1 MLEGLKLCKVM
12 KFFEEIS
19 KIPRKSGEEDKIVE
33 YLKKFAIERKLEYY
47 TDNYRNIIIKK
58 NATSS
63 KENSPAIALQA
74 HTDMI
79 CEKLPESN
87 HDFSKDGLEL
97 YVDGDFIK
105 AKGTTLGADNGI
117 GVAIILAVLDCE
129 KIKAPKLECIF
140 TSEEETTML
149 GAINLD
155 LANIESNRIIS
166 LDNGKEG
173 KILISSAECNEWK
186 GKINFTREKTVK
198 PGFELV
204 YDNFKGGHSGG
215 NIGDETRG
223 NPIKLAI
230 EILKKLEDVQIANI
244 TGGSRVNVIP
254 REMSVKF
261 VTENKNA
268 EEIITKEITKQKE
281 FYGKEVKIEL
291 NKDLEITEVINKENS
306 NKIIDFIKE
315 FQNGAIKKD
324 KKGNV
329 LQSGNMAKVKTN
341 ENDIEIEFSERSNV
355 PAFEK
360 EYLENLESLIKKYD
374 IEIVWNQT
382 LKGVPKRE
390 KNILASECEKVYK
403 ELYNEELEEIVS
415 QGVVEGGFFIN
426 KKPNCEYVCIGPNTF
441 DVHSPSERLSISST
455 KKIWK
460 FIKELLNKM

>member
-1 MLEGLKLCKVM
+1 MLEGLKPCKVM
-12 KFFEEIS
+12 RFFEEIS
-19 KIPRKSGEEDKIVE
+19 KIPRKSGEEDKVVE
-33 YLKKFAIERKLEYY
+33 YLKKFAIERNLEYY
-47 TDNYRNIIIKK
+47 TDNYRNIVIKK
-58 NATSS
+58 EASQG

-97 YVDGDFIK
+97 YVDGDFIR

-149 GAINLD
+149 GAINVDLD
-155 LANIESNRIIS
+155 NIESNRIIS

-173 KILISSAECNEWK
+173 KILVSSAECNEWK
-186 GKINFTREKTVK
+186 GKINFRKDKLTKK
-198 PGFELV
+198 GFELV

-230 EILKKLEDVQIANI
+230 EILKQLEEVQLADIR
-244 TGGSRVNVIP
+244 GESRVNVIP
-254 REMSVKF
+254 REVSVKF

-268 EEIITKEITKQKE
+268 EEIIIKEINKQKE
-281 FYGKEVKIEL
+281 YYGKDVKIEL
-291 NKDLEITEVINKENS
+291 NEIEEISEVIDKENTK
-306 NKIIDFIKE
+306 KIIEFITE
-315 FQNGAIKKD
+315 FQNGAIKRD
-324 KKGNV
+324 EQGNV

-341 ENDIEIEFSERSNV
+341 ETNIEIEFSERSNMKEY
-355 PAFEK
+355 EK
-360 EYLENLESLIKKYD
+360 EYLAKLNNLIKKYD
-374 IEIVWNQT
+374 VEILWSQN

-390 KNILASECEKVYK
+390 NNTLASECEKVYK
-403 ELYNEELEEIVS
+403 ELYHEEMEEIVS
-415 QGVVEGGFFIN
+415 QGVVEGGFFVS
-426 KKPNCEYVCIGPNTF
+426 KKPSCEYVCIGPNTF
-441 DVHSPSERLSISST
+441 DVHSPSERLSITST

>member
-1 MLEGLKLCKVM
+1 MLEGLKPCKVM
-12 KFFEEIS
+12 RFFEEIS
-19 KIPRKSGEEDKIVE
+19 KIPRKSGEEDKVVE
-33 YLKKFAIERKLEYY
+33 YLKKFAIERNLEYY
-47 TDNYRNIIIKK
+47 TDNYRNIVIKK
-58 NATSS
+58 EASQG

-97 YVDGDFIK
+97 YVDGDFIR

-149 GAINLD
+149 GAINVDLD
-155 LANIESNRIIS
+155 NIESNRIIS

-173 KILISSAECNEWK
+173 KILVSSAECNEWK
-186 GKINFTREKTVK
+186 GKINFRKDKLTKK
-198 PGFELV
+198 GFELV

-230 EILKKLEDVQIANI
+230 EILKQLEEVQLADIR
-244 TGGSRVNVIP
+244 GGSRVNVIP
-254 REMSVKF
+254 REVSVKF

-268 EEIITKEITKQKE
+268 EEIIIKEINKQKE
-281 FYGKEVKIEL
+281 YYGKDVKIEL
-291 NKDLEITEVINKENS
+291 NEIEEISEVIDKENTK
-306 NKIIDFIKE
+306 KIIEFITE
-315 FQNGAIKKD
+315 FQNGAIKRD
-324 KKGNV
+324 EQGNV

-341 ENDIEIEFSERSNV
+341 ETNIEIEFSERSNMKEY
-355 PAFEK
+355 EK
-360 EYLENLESLIKKYD
+360 EYLAKLNNLIKKYD
-374 IEIVWNQT
+374 VEILWSQN

-390 KNILASECEKVYK
+390 NNTLASECEKVYK
-403 ELYNEELEEIVS
+403 ELYHEEMEEIVS
-415 QGVVEGGFFIN
+415 QGVVEGGFFVS
-426 KKPNCEYVCIGPNTF
+426 KKPSCEYVCIGPNTF
-441 DVHSPSERLSISST
+441 DVHSPSERLSITST

>member
-1 MLEGLKLCKVM
+1 MLEEIKPCKVM
-12 KFFEEIS
+12 KYFEEIS

-33 YLKKFAIERKLEYY
+33 YLKNFAIERNLEYY

-58 NATSS
+58 NATPG
-63 KENSPAIALQA
+63 KENNKPIALQA

-79 CEKLPESN
+79 CEKTPESK
-87 HDFSKDGLEL
+87 HDFSKDGLDL
-97 YVDGDFIK
+97 YVEDDFIK

-155 LANIESNRIIS
+155 LDNIESNRIIS

-173 KILISSAECNEWK
+173 KILVSSAECNEWK
-186 GKINFTREKTVK
+186 GIINFRKDKLTKK
-198 PGFELV
+198 GFELV

-230 EILKKLEDVQIANI
+230 EILKQLEEVQLADIR
-244 TGGSRVNVIP
+244 GGSRVNVIP
-254 REMSVKF
+254 REVSVKF

-268 EEIITKEITKQKE
+268 EEIIIKEINKQKE
-281 FYGKEVKIEL
+281 YYGKDVKIEL
-291 NKDLEITEVINKENS
+291 NEIEEISEVIDKENTK
-306 NKIIDFIKE
+306 KIIEFITE
-315 FQNGAIKKD
+315 FQNGAIKRD
-324 KKGNV
+324 EQGNV

-341 ENDIEIEFSERSNV
+341 ETNIEIEFSERSNMKDY
-355 PAFEK
+355 EK
-360 EYLENLESLIKKYD
+360 EYLAKLNNLIKKYD
-374 IEIVWNQT
+374 VEILWSQN

-390 KNILASECEKVYK
+390 NNTLASECENVYK
-403 ELYNEELEEIVS
+403 ELYNEEMEEIVS

-426 KKPNCEYVCIGPNTF
+426 KKPSCEYVCIGPNTF
-441 DVHSPSERLSISST
+441 DVHSPSERLSINST

>member
-1 MLEGLKLCKVM
+1 MLEEIKPCKVM
-12 KFFEEIS
+12 RYFEEIS
-19 KIPRKSGEEDKIVE
+19 KIPRKSGKEDKIVE
-33 YLKKFAIERKLEYY
+33 YLKKFAIERNLVYY
-47 TDNYRNIIIKK
+47 TDNYKNIIIRKE
-58 NATSS
+58 ASQG

-79 CEKLPESN
+79 CEKIPESK
-87 HDFSKDGLEL
+87 HDFSKDGLDL
-97 YVDGDFIK
+97 YVEDDFIK

-149 GAINLD
+149 GAINVDLD
-155 LANIESNRIIS
+155 NIESNRIIS

-173 KILISSAECNEWK
+173 KILVSSAECNEWK
-186 GKINFTREKTVK
+186 GKINFRKDKLTKK
-198 PGFELV
+198 GFELV

-230 EILKKLEDVQIANI
+230 EILKKLEDVQLADI

-254 REMSVKF
+254 REVSVKF

-268 EEIITKEITKQKE
+268 EEIIIKEITKQKE
-281 FYGKEVKIEL
+281 FYGKDVKIEL
-291 NKDLEITEVINKENS
+291 NKDVEITEVINKENS

-324 KKGNV
+324 EQGNV

-341 ENDIEIEFSERSNV
+341 EIDIEIEFSERSNV

-390 KNILASECEKVYK
+390 KNTLASECENVYK
-403 ELYNEELEEIVS
+403 ELYNEEMEEIVS

-426 KKPNCEYVCIGPNTF
+426 KKPSCEYVCIGPNTF

>member
-19 KIPRKSGEEDKIVE
+19 KIPRKSGKEDKIVE
-33 YLKKFAIERKLEYY
+33 YLKKFAIERNLEYY
-47 TDNYRNIIIKK
+47 TDNYKNIIIRKE
-58 NATSS
+58 ASQG

-79 CEKLPESN
+79 CEKIPESK

-186 GKINFTREKTVK
+186 GKKNFTREKTVK

-230 EILKKLEDVQIANI
+230 EILKKLEDVQIVNI

-254 REMSVKF
+254 REVSVKF
-261 VTENKNA
+261 VTSDENA
-268 EEIITKEITKQKE
+268 EKIITKEITKQKE
-281 FYGKEVKIEL
+281 FYGKDVKIEL
-291 NKDLEITEVINKENS
+291 NKGVEITEVINKENS

-315 FQNGAIKKD
+315 FQSGAIKKD
-324 KKGNV
+324 EQGNV

-390 KNILASECEKVYK
+390 KNTLASECENVYK
-403 ELYNEELEEIVS
+403 ELYNEEMEEIVS

-426 KKPNCEYVCIGPNTF
+426 KKPSCEYVCIGPNTF
-441 DVHSPSERLSISST
+441 DVHSPSERLSINST

>member
-1 MLEGLKLCKVM
+1 MLEEIKPCKVM
-12 KFFEEIS
+12 KYFEEVS

-33 YLKKFAIERKLEYY
+33 YLKNFAIERNLEYY

-58 NATSS
+58 NATPG
-63 KENSPAIALQA
+63 KENNKPIALQA

-79 CEKLPESN
+79 CEKTPESR
-87 HDFSKDGLEL
+87 HDFSKDGLDL
-97 YVDGDFIK
+97 YVEDDFIK

-149 GAINLD
+149 GAINVDLD
-155 LANIESNRIIS
+155 NIESNRIIS

-173 KILISSAECNEWK
+173 KILVSSAECNEWK
-186 GKINFTREKTVK
+186 GKINFRKDKLTKK
-198 PGFELV
+198 GFELV

-230 EILKKLEDVQIANI
+230 EILKQLEEVQLADIR
-244 TGGSRVNVIP
+244 GGSRVNVIP
-254 REMSVKF
+254 REVSVKF

-268 EEIITKEITKQKE
+268 EEIIIKEINKQKE
-281 FYGKEVKIEL
+281 YYGKDVKIEL
-291 NKDLEITEVINKENS
+291 NEIEEISEVIDKENTK
-306 NKIIDFIKE
+306 KIIEFITE
-315 FQNGAIKKD
+315 FQNGAIKRD
-324 KKGNV
+324 EQGNV

-341 ENDIEIEFSERSNV
+341 ETNIEIEFSERSNMKEY
-355 PAFEK
+355 EK
-360 EYLENLESLIKKYD
+360 EYLAKLNNLIKKYD
-374 IEIVWNQT
+374 VEILWSQN

-390 KNILASECEKVYK
+390 NNTLAGECEKLYK
-403 ELYNEELEEIVS
+403 ELYHEEMEEIVS
-415 QGVVEGGFFIN
+415 QGVVEGGFFVS
-426 KKPNCEYVCIGPNTF
+426 KKPSCEYVCIGPNTF
-441 DVHSPSERLSISST
+441 DVHSPSERLSITST

>member
-1 MLEGLKLCKVM
+1 MLEEIKPCKVM
-12 KFFEEIS
+12 KYFEEIS

-33 YLKKFAIERKLEYY
+33 YLKNFAIERNLEYY

-58 NATSS
+58 NATPG
-63 KENSPAIALQA
+63 KENNKPIALQA

-79 CEKLPESN
+79 CEKTPESK
-87 HDFSKDGLEL
+87 HDFSKDGLDL
-97 YVDGDFIK
+97 YVEDDFIK

-155 LANIESNRIIS
+155 LDNIESNRIIS

-173 KILISSAECNEWK
+173 KILVSSAECNEWK
-186 GKINFTREKTVK
+186 GIINFRKDKLTKK
-198 PGFELV
+198 GFELV

-230 EILKKLEDVQIANI
+230 EILKQLEEVQLADIR
-244 TGGSRVNVIP
+244 GGSRVNVIP
-254 REMSVKF
+254 REVSVKF

-268 EEIITKEITKQKE
+268 EEIIIKEINKQE
-281 FYGKEVKIEL
+281 EYYGKDVKIEL
-291 NKDLEITEVINKENS
+291 NEIEEISEVIDKENTK
-306 NKIIDFIKE
+306 KIIEFITE
-315 FQNGAIKKD
+315 FQNGAIKRD
-324 KKGNV
+324 EQGNV

-341 ENDIEIEFSERSNV
+341 ETNIEIEFSERSNMKEY
-355 PAFEK
+355 EK
-360 EYLENLESLIKKYD
+360 EYLAKLNNLIKKYD
-374 IEIVWNQT
+374 VEILWSQN

-390 KNILASECEKVYK
+390 NNTLAGECEKLYK
-403 ELYNEELEEIVS
+403 ELYHEEMEEIVS
-415 QGVVEGGFFIN
+415 QGVVEGGFFVS
-426 KKPNCEYVCIGPNTF
+426 KKPSCEYVCIGPNIF
-441 DVHSPSERLSISST
+441 DVHSPSERLSITST

>member
-1 MLEGLKLCKVM
+1 MLEEIKPCKVM
-12 KFFEEIS
+12 KYFEEIS

-33 YLKKFAIERKLEYY
+33 YLKNFAIERNLEYC

-58 NATSS
+58 NAAPG
-63 KENSPAIALQA
+63 KENNKPIALQA

-79 CEKLPESN
+79 CEKTPESK
-87 HDFSKDGLEL
+87 HDFSKDGLDL
-97 YVDGDFIK
+97 YVENDFIK

-155 LANIESNRIIS
+155 LDNIESNRIIS

-173 KILISSAECNEWK
+173 KILVSSAECNEWK
-186 GKINFTREKTVK
+186 GKINFRKDKLTKK
-198 PGFELV
+198 GFELV

-230 EILKKLEDVQIANI
+230 EILKQLEDVQLADIR
-244 TGGSRVNVIP
+244 GGSRVNVIP
-254 REMSVKF
+254 REVSVKF

-268 EEIITKEITKQKE
+268 EEIIIKEINKQKE
-281 FYGKEVKIEL
+281 YYGKDVKIEL
-291 NKDLEITEVINKENS
+291 NGIEEISEVIDKENTK
-306 NKIIDFIKE
+306 KIIEFITE
-315 FQNGAIKKD
+315 FQNGAIKRD
-324 KKGNV
+324 DQGNV

-341 ENDIEIEFSERSNV
+341 ETNIEIEFSERSNMKDY
-355 PAFEK
+355 EK
-360 EYLENLESLIKKYD
+360 EYLANLNNLIKKYD
-374 IEIVWNQT
+374 VEILWSQN

-390 KNILASECEKVYK
+390 TNTLANECEKLYK
-403 ELYNEELEEIVS
+403 
-415 QGVVEGGFFIN
+415 
-426 KKPNCEYVCIGPNTF
+426 
-441 DVHSPSERLSISST
+441 
-455 KKIWK
+455 
-460 FIKELLNKM
+460 

>member
-1 MLEGLKLCKVM
+1 MLEEIKPCKVM
-12 KFFEEIS
+12 KYFEEIS

-33 YLKKFAIERKLEYY
+33 YLKNFAIERNLEYY

-58 NATSS
+58 NATPG
-63 KENSPAIALQA
+63 KENNNPIALQA

-79 CEKLPESN
+79 CEKTPESK
-87 HDFSKDGLEL
+87 HDFSKDGLDL
-97 YVDGDFIK
+97 YVEDDFIK

-149 GAINLD
+149 GAINVDLD
-155 LANIESNRIIS
+155 NIESNRIIS

-173 KILISSAECNEWK
+173 KILVSSAECNEWK
-186 GKINFTREKTVK
+186 GKINFRKDKLTKK
-198 PGFELV
+198 GFELV

-230 EILKKLEDVQIANI
+230 EILKQLEEVQLADIR
-244 TGGSRVNVIP
+244 GGSRVNVIP
-254 REMSVKF
+254 REVSVKF

-268 EEIITKEITKQKE
+268 EEIIIKEINKQKE
-281 FYGKEVKIEL
+281 YYGKDVKIEL
-291 NKDLEITEVINKENS
+291 NEIEEISEVIDKENTK
-306 NKIIDFIKE
+306 KIIEFITE
-315 FQNGAIKKD
+315 FQNGAIKRD
-324 KKGNV
+324 EQGNV

-390 KNILASECEKVYK
+390 KNTLASECEKVYK
-403 ELYNEELEEIVS
+403 ELYNEEMEEIVS

-426 KKPNCEYVCIGPNTF
+426 KKPSCEYVCIGPNTF
-441 DVHSPSERLSISST
+441 DVHSPSERLSINST

>member
-1 MLEGLKLCKVM
+1 MLEEIKPCKVM
-12 KFFEEIS
+12 KYFEEIS

-33 YLKKFAIERKLEYY
+33 YLKNFAIERNLEYY

-58 NATSS
+58 NATPG
-63 KENSPAIALQA
+63 KENNNPIALQA

-79 CEKLPESN
+79 CEKTPESK
-87 HDFSKDGLEL
+87 HDFSKDGLDL
-97 YVDGDFIK
+97 YVEDDFIK

-149 GAINLD
+149 GAINVDLD
-155 LANIESNRIIS
+155 NIESNRIIS

-173 KILISSAECNEWK
+173 KILVSSAECNEWK
-186 GKINFTREKTVK
+186 GKINFRKDKLTKK
-198 PGFELV
+198 GFELV

-230 EILKKLEDVQIANI
+230 EILKQLEEVQLADIR
-244 TGGSRVNVIP
+244 GGSRVNVIP
-254 REMSVKF
+254 REVSVKF

-268 EEIITKEITKQKE
+268 EEIIIKEINKQKE
-281 FYGKEVKIEL
+281 YYGKDVKIEL
-291 NKDLEITEVINKENS
+291 NEIEEISEVIDKENTK
-306 NKIIDFIKE
+306 KIIEFITE
-315 FQNGAIKKD
+315 FQNGAIKRD
-324 KKGNV
+324 EQGNV

-390 KNILASECEKVYK
+390 KNTLASECENVYK
-403 ELYNEELEEIVS
+403 ELYNEEMEEIVS

-441 DVHSPSERLSISST
+441 DVHSPSERLSINST